1 MVDFREIKESLENS
15 GERGVEDLVKVELIT
30 LSGLQEYEV
39 EEGMTIKEFKEKHN
53 LNEVKI
59 VNEDGDVMRNNDII
73 ECDSQFFISTPKKNG

>member
-1 MVDFREIKESLENS
+1 MVDFREINESLENS
-15 GERGVEDLVKVELIT
+15 EERDAEDLVKVELIT

>member
-1 MVDFREIKESLENS
+1 MVDFREINDSLENA
-15 GERGVEDLVKVELIT
+15 EEKDPTDVLKVELIT

-53 LNEVKI
+53 LNDVKM

>member
-1 MVDFREIKESLENS
+1 MVDFREINESLENS
-15 GERGVEDLVKVELIT
+15 GEREAEDLVKVELIT